1 MLPKGAELAIWS
13 SGADLI
19 DNEEDSN
26 DDEDVSENVTSA
38 VLHKI
43 LALKSAPAIVWN
55 NGTEKICPS
64 SSSSSAIEDNT
75 TPTEDTVP
83 IEEGF
88 TQSDDFKIPP
98 SRTWSMKETV
108 DYLLRKNAEE
118 GGSSSSIYS
127 DDSKKGWKIRSSS
140 KEKRKHWSDPIAS
153 PLPRAPSLTIYCLYG
168 SGIPTE
174 RSYYYKVSC
183 DKLQNDKSCP
193 SVVNETEI
201 TKALKEDSTSGCSN
215 GTQDI
220 SADEPLEAPF
230 LIDTSA
236 KDETRNISNGVRFSD
251 GDATVPLV
259 SLGYM

>member
-55 NGTEKICPS
+55 NGTEKICP
-64 SSSSSAIEDNT
+64 SSSSAIEDNT

-193 SVVNETEI
+193 SVVNETES

-236 KDETRNISNGVRFSD
+236 KDETRNLSNGVRFSD

>member
-75 TPTEDTVP
+75 TPTEDTVQ

-88 TQSDDFKIPP
+88 AQSDDFKIPP

-127 DDSKKGWKIRSSS
+127 VDSKKGWKIRSSS

-193 SVVNETEI
+193 SIVNET
-201 TKALKEDSTSGCSN
+201 ASTTGCSN

-220 SADEPLEAPF
+220 SADEPPEAPF

-259 SLGYM
+259 SLAYM